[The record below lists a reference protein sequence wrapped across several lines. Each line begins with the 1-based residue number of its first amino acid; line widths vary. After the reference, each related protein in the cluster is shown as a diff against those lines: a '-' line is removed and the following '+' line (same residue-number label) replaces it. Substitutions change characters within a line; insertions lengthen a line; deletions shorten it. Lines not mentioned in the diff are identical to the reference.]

1 MELKPADHSGNP
13 YLALGA
19 LLAAGLDGVRRALDP
34 GEPVEVDPGN
44 LSDDERER
52 RGIQRLPQSLD
63 AALDALQHDSVLL
76 DVLGPQLATA
86 YIAVKRLE
94 ASYFAE
100 RTAEEE
106 ARAHVYKY

>member
-1 MELKPADHSGNP
+1 VD
-13 YLALGA
+13 
-19 LLAAGLDGVRRALDP
+19 
-34 GEPVEVDPGN
+34 VDPGN

-76 DVLGPQLATA
+76 DALGPQLATA

-100 RTAEEE
+100 RTPEEE